1 MTELALKQDF
11 AAIETLLIQGD
22 LNRLSS
28 EQRVQY
34 YQGVCKSLGLN
45 PLTKPFDY
53 INLQGKLVLYAR
65 KDATE
70 QLRKLYKVSITIK
83 AREQLGDVFA
93 VTANARMPDG
103 REDESVGAV
112 PTLGLKGDNLANALM
127 KAETKAKRRV
137 TLSICGLGILDET
150 EIETIPAK
158 DKSDAN
164 TPGVSLTQAK
174 IDAEEMARE
183 NGSDERQGYR
193 ITFGQYRTKSLEE
206 VGPRDLADYVQY
218 LETKAAKEGKPIQ
231 GKVAE
236 FIEEASA
243 YIAAFENGGLT

>member
-1 MTELALKQDF
+1 MSNVVAVNQADF
-11 AAIETLLIQGD
+11 GAIESLLIQGD
-22 LNRLSS
+22 LNRFTP

-70 QLRKLYKVSITIK
+70 QLRKIYKVSITIK
-83 AREQLGDVFA
+83 AREQIGDVFA

-103 REDESVGAV
+103 REDEAVGAV
-112 PTLGLKGDNLANALM
+112 PTAGLKGDNLANALM

-150 EIETIPAK
+150 ELETIPAK
-158 DKSDAN
+158 DKSDAA
-164 TPGVSLTQAK
+164 TPGVSLSQANQ
-174 IDAEEMARE
+174 DVQEMVQEGTHSTA
-183 NGSDERQGYR
+183 YR
-193 ITFGQYRTKSLEE
+193 IPFGQYRGRALEE
-206 VGPRDLADYVQY
+206 VGPRDLADYVNY
-218 LETKAAKEGKPIQ
+218 LERKAEKDGKPIQ

-243 YIAAFENGGLT
+243 YIAAFENGGGA